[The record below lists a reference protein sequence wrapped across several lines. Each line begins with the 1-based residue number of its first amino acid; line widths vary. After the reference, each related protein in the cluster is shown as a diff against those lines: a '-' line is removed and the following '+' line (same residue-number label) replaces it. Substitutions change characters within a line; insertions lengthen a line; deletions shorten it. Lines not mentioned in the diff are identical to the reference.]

1 MVSWILS
8 WGKPSF
14 ESGRNMIY
22 LINGETVR
30 EPEEN
35 QLFFDV
41 ISAPVLL
48 NILGC
53 SLHRC
58 IWLEIDRNIELVRT
72 VHNLCMICCVNVNV
86 KYHHP
91 MHLKLPWIHGSPI
104 FTPAVLTS
112 AKFPF
117 LCEFCIILM
126 ERPRLNLRSQYWAI
140 WPNLEASSR
149 LGTEIMENSSWEVRP
164 SLPST
169 RRGRFPG
176 SQRHFFSFC
185 SSRCSFEVS
194 A

>member
-1 MVSWILS
+1 MTWNRQ
-8 WGKPSF
+8 K
-14 ESGRNMIY
+14 Y
-22 LINGETVR
+22 
-30 EPEEN
+30 
-35 QLFFDV
+35 
-41 ISAPVLL
+41 
-48 NILGC
+48 
-53 SLHRC
+53 
-58 IWLEIDRNIELVRT
+58 RT

-176 SQRHFFSFC
+176 SQRQLFSFC
-185 SSRCSFEVS
+185 SSKCSFEVKLVIWPKEVELNPRVRCAFGNVLLFRLKNFVVNS
-194 A
+194 RQG

>member
-1 MVSWILS
+1 MHMTWNRQ
-8 WGKPSF
+8 K
-14 ESGRNMIY
+14 Y
-22 LINGETVR
+22 
-30 EPEEN
+30 
-35 QLFFDV
+35 
-41 ISAPVLL
+41 
-48 NILGC
+48 
-53 SLHRC
+53 
-58 IWLEIDRNIELVRT
+58 RT

-176 SQRHFFSFC
+176 SQRQFFLLLIKMFFWGWTCDKTKRSWTQPSGPLCLWQCFTVSPQKFC
-185 SSRCSFEVS
+185 S
-194 A
+194 